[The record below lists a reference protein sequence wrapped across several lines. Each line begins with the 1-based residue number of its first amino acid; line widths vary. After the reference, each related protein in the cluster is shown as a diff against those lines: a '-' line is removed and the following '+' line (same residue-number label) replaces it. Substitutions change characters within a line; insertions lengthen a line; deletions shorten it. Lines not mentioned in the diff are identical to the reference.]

1 MSKKQT
7 VILVFIGILIL
18 LNSFLLATAFILF
31 PEHWGF
37 TRYIIFIH
45 PNEEENNSGYF
56 IIVDELMPKTQQFD
70 IDWVLHGRGNLT
82 VSEDFQTLSY
92 STKSYISNDI
102 ISLNASF
109 LSPIQKLTDHEGEF
123 FPTQNYEGVD
133 KNSIY
138 IKAKYSGM
146 TNPQMG
152 TVLYP
157 NNESDSSTS
166 VPSISSV
173 DINTIGQIGVSDL
186 IYYQV
191 QRITRTFSVPND
203 IESDAKIFFI
213 HKNELDKINY
223 FFVQDSSKLSFENKK
238 YFESSEPVVNLL
250 INYGNCPN
258 EITGIINIDLYRSLI
273 EEELIEPE
281 QISIYVPFEVS
292 SLIVNGVNTPFESES
307 SLIKFDL
314 KDSCSF
320 IISKDTLSENVE
332 YIEKNPLQI
341 SESYDSF
348 PDDTIWQFNSSKI
361 IELEHLDHP
370 YLLFNATE
378 LDNLKDKIHN
388 SKDPWNYSYFSYVSD
403 VDILVNTDI
412 NTWDENQR
420 VDPIRKISLK
430 FAIQGGQNYL
440 EKIKEILLDM
450 GNIEND
456 YSMDLSRSYAVQAY
470 AIAYDIIYKNISA
483 PERVLIEDLLE
494 SHAQPLSNIDL
505 YPENNHCVVNAGGLG
520 LAGLILKNK
529 TFIDIATEAILT
541 YLYEKNRP
549 DGASYE
555 GQSYLAF
562 AYLNSIEFLHALNRL
577 NAYNF
582 FNNTRFQ
589 NSLDFMAHCLSP
601 LATTP
606 LFEDATTSGYANEIL
621 LISAAQISN
630 QQRAKEYQW
639 LWEHRKN
646 NTDLLGLN
654 EYNYLLSS
662 LPNFRSIVCYD
673 VNEKIEPVKPE
684 YASDVYKD
692 SNMAFLRS
700 GYSTDS
706 IFLSFSCKNYTQS
719 HPHYD
724 ENSFELWAYGAW
736 LVMNP
741 GYPGWGNDG
750 HDYTISTESS
760 NTLLINNK
768 GQLNRM
774 ASGFKSAIISPY
786 FDMVQADATRAY
798 NSPGSMAESVQ
809 VYIIIILIFSFLG
822 ISTFLIL
829 DAKISIRKRLERGD
843 EQPDLFELQNIS
855 IIKDK
860 ALKSNKYSL
869 ANFLEDV
876 FMAPKAV
883 QKRIFFREQK
893 SNLRVLNLIIS
904 GTFTVLILLCLL
916 YIASK
921 INSHLLYYEE
931 QYDFFLKF
939 MPLAEL
945 ILIPFI
951 LIFTF
956 IAYYA
961 FIRLFARICNYI
973 CSNCDPQF
981 PNYRKQL
988 KNTISVSLAWQLLI
1002 LGVGSIF
1009 IWFTIMWGIGFFIH
1023 DLFQSIEGINEVIYN
1038 LFKLISEAIL
1048 VLGLIVALEILFFTI
1063 TVQSIGYSI
1072 SLMSEARIK
1081 QRDGVKITL
1090 ATLLIILC
1098 IIFMIIL
1105 IVFFSLTY
1113 FTSILSIEGLTG
1125 G

>member
-31 PEHWGF
+31 PENWGF

-45 PNEEENNSGYF
+45 PDEEENNNGYF
-56 IIVDELMPKTQQFD
+56 IIIDELMPKTQLFD

-82 VSEDFQTLSY
+82 VSENFQTLSY
-92 STKSYISNDI
+92 STQSYISNDI

-109 LSPIQKLTDHEGEF
+109 LSPIQKLTDHEGMF
-123 FPTQNYEGVD
+123 FPIQNYEGED
-133 KNSIY
+133 KNQIY

-146 TNPQMG
+146 TNPLMG

-166 VPSISSV
+166 VPFISTV
-173 DINTIGQIGVSDL
+173 DTNTIGQIGLSDL
-186 IYYQV
+186 IYYQD
-191 QRITRTFSVPND
+191 QGITRTFSNPND
-203 IESDAKIFFI
+203 IKSDAKIFFI
-213 HKNELDKINY
+213 HKNELDLINY
-223 FFVQDSSKLSFENKK
+223 FFVQDSSKLSFENKN
-238 YFESSEPVVNLL
+238 YFESSEPVINLL
-250 INYGNCPN
+250 INYENCPN
-258 EITGIINIDLYRSLI
+258 EITGIINIDLHRSLI
-273 EEELIEPE
+273 EEELEEPE

-292 SLIVNGVNTPFESES
+292 SLIIDGVNTSFVSES

-320 IISKDTLSENVE
+320 IISKDTLSEDVE
-332 YIEKNPLQI
+332 YIEKNPLKI

-370 YLLFNATE
+370 YLLFNAIE
-378 LDNLKDKIHN
+378 LESLKEKIFN
-388 SKDPWNYSYFSYVSD
+388 SKNPWNSSYSLYASD
-403 VDILVNTDI
+403 VETLVNTDI
-412 NTWDENQR
+412 NIWDEDQR
-420 VDPIRKISLK
+420 IDPIRKLSLK

-440 EKIKEILLDM
+440 KKIKEILLDM
-450 GNIEND
+450 GNIENN
-456 YSMDLSRSYAVQAY
+456 YTMDLKRSYAVQAY

-483 PERVLIEDLLE
+483 SERVQIEDLLE
-494 SHAQPLSNIDL
+494 NHAQPLSNMDL

-520 LAGLILKNK
+520 LAGLILKNNE
-529 TFIDIATEAILT
+529 FIDIATEAILT

-549 DGASYE
+549 DGGSYE

-562 AYLNSIEFLHALNRL
+562 AYLNSIEFMYALNRL

-582 FNNTRFQ
+582 FNNSRFQ
-589 NSLDFMAHCLSP
+589 NSLDFMAHCLNP

-606 LFEDATTSGYANEIL
+606 LYEDATTSGYANEVL
-621 LISAAQISN
+621 LISASQISN
-630 QQRAKEYQW
+630 LHRAKEYQW

-646 NTDLLGLN
+646 NTDLVGLN

-662 LPNFRSIVCYD
+662 FPNFRSIVCYD
-673 VNEKIEPVKPE
+673 VNEKIEPIKPE

-706 IFLSFSCKNYTQS
+706 IFLSFTCKNYIQS

-736 LVMNP
+736 LAINP
-741 GYPGWGNDG
+741 GYPGWGNEG
-750 HDYTISTESS
+750 HDYTISTEAS
-760 NTLLINNK
+760 NTLIINNK

-774 ASGFKSAIISPY
+774 ASGFKSAITSPY
-786 FDMVQADATRAY
+786 FDMIQADATRAY
-798 NSPGSMAESVQ
+798 NSPGSMAESIQ
-809 VYIIIILIFSFLG
+809 VYLLIILIFSFLG
-822 ISTFLIL
+822 ISTILIL
-829 DAKISIRKRLERGD
+829 NAKISIRKRLERGD
-843 EQPDLFELQNIS
+843 EHPELFELQNIS
-855 IIKDK
+855 IIKDRV
-860 ALKSNKYSL
+860 LKSNKYTL
-869 ANFLEDV
+869 VNFLEDI

-893 SNLRVLNLIIS
+893 SNLRILNLIIS
-904 GTFTVLILLCLL
+904 GVITFFMFLYLL

-921 INSHLLYYEE
+921 INFHLLYYEE

-939 MPLAEL
+939 IPLAEL
-945 ILIPFI
+945 ILIPLI
-951 LIFTF
+951 LILTF

-961 FIRLFARICNYI
+961 FIRLFAKICNYI

-981 PNYRKQL
+981 PDYRRQL

-1002 LGVGSIF
+1002 LGVASIY

-1023 DLFQSIEGINEVIYN
+1023 DLFQSIEGINEVVYH
-1038 LFKLISEAIL
+1038 LFKLISQAIL
-1048 VLGLIVALEILFFTI
+1048 VLGIIVAFEMLFFTI

-1072 SLMSEARIK
+1072 SIMSEARIK
-1081 QRDGVKITL
+1081 QRDGAKITI
-1090 ATLLIILC
+1090 ATILIILC

-1105 IVFFSLTY
+1105 IIFLSFTY
-1113 FTSILSIEGLTG
+1113 FTSILGIEELTG